1 MREML
6 VKVDGEEDLVKTDG
20 MIGNLVA
27 EVDLQGAVEEEGEGQ
42 GGHSNPVAVIDL
54 TDLVEVTEML
64 RIPQQSMDQQ

>member
-27 EVDLQGAVEEEGEGQ
+27 EV
-42 GGHSNPVAVIDL
+42 
-54 TDLVEVTEML
+54 
-64 RIPQQSMDQQ
+64 